1 VVSALP
7 ALRPAA
13 LRYHGVIAD
22 TERGNRMNAPLVDA
36 LRSRSRCVAAAAL
49 LVAAAMLPA
58 RAQQDPDD
66 GLPFA
71 RPGPDAAMIVGAL
84 GRPAQYIYPVEFI
97 EIDGTN
103 IAPREVMWLAP
114 GEYELTV
121 RGFIS
126 DPPGLRSAGRFRM
139 DEGHNRI
146 TVTVEA
152 GREYAIGMK
161 FDRDEPTR
169 PYRTVLYRVED
180 D

>member
-1 VVSALP
+1 MP
-7 ALRPAA
+7 RNTPF
-13 LRYHGVIAD
+13 R
-22 TERGNRMNAPLVDA
+22 R
-36 LRSRSRCVAAAAL
+36 LRSLARTLAAVAL
-49 LVAAAMLPA
+49 LAAGATPPVH
-58 RAQQDPDD
+58 AQQAYGDE
-66 GLPFA
+66 LPFTK
-71 RPGPDAAMIVGAL
+71 PGPEAAMIVGAL

-139 DEGHNRI
+139 GEGHNRI
-146 TVTVEA
+146 TVTVDA

-169 PYRTVLYRVED
+169 PYRTVLYRVEED
-180 D
+180 